1 MSRHKAAGVVVVGL
15 TVAGAVIGGLWA
27 WLAPPAHGVI
37 ALTRSGQRVQ
47 TYLGSESDHLFVSAA
62 MFVGLLT
69 SMAIVAAV
77 LVWQWRA
84 HRGPLL
90 TTALW
95 VGLVAAAGVAAGVGA
110 VLVHWHYGA
119 VPFDT
124 APVTPEHRIFYY
136 SEAPPVFFA
145 RNPLP
150 AATTLMFPAAIGALA
165 YALMAVA
172 TPRDDLGALP
182 PMERTPLGAAP
193 APN

>member
-1 MSRHKAAGVVVVGL
+1 MTRRKAAGIVVAGL
-15 TVAGAVIGGLWA
+15 ALAGAVIGGLWS
-27 WLAPPAHGVI
+27 WLAPPARGVV

-62 MFVGLLT
+62 MLIGLLT

-84 HRGPLL
+84 HRGPLMA
-90 TTALW
+90 TALW
-95 VGLVAAAGVAAGVGA
+95 VGLVAATGAAAAVGA
-110 VLVHWHYGA
+110 ALVHWHYGA

-124 APVTPEHRIFYY
+124 APVTRENRVFYY

-145 RNPLP
+145 RGTWQV
-150 AATTLMFPAAIGALA
+150 ATTLLFPAAVAALT
-165 YALMAVA
+165 YSLMAVA
-172 TPRDDLGALP
+172 TPRDDLGAHP
-182 PMERTPLGAAP
+182 PLERAPLGAG

>member
-1 MSRHKAAGVVVVGL
+1 MKWRAALTVVVGL
-15 TVAGAVIGGLWA
+15 TLAGAVIGGIWA
-27 WLAPPAHGVI
+27 VLAPSAHGVI

-47 TYLGSESDHLFVSAA
+47 TYLGSESDHLFVAA
-62 MFVGLLT
+62 ALLVGLLT

-90 TTALW
+90 ATALW
-95 VGLVAAAGVAAGVGA
+95 VGLVAAAGAAAGVGA
-110 VLVHWHYGA
+110 LLVHWHYGA

-124 APVTPEHRIFYY
+124 APVSPDHRVFYY
-136 SEAPPVFFA
+136 AEAPPVFFA
-145 RNPLP
+145 RGALQV
-150 AATTLMFPAAIGALA
+150 ATTLLFPAALGALT

-182 PMERTPLGAAP
+182 RMDRTPLGAGAL
-193 APN
+193 N